1 MNKLKLYLL
10 ILNLIC
16 GLGMLLAQEP
26 TIPKTIDRIDLRGN
40 RAFSKK
46 ELNKLLQVKSQD
58 KFDSEALT
66 RANEQIH
73 SFYVSKGYY
82 LAEVSNQTSESGSK
96 INIIFLIRENSKAR
110 VGEFRFQGNKLFSE
124 DYLKQK
130 IRLKANDSFTQSLL
144 EQDIEQVLKLYD
156 QNGYPYCQI
165 LPAELSLDEAGKV
178 SFSLKIIEGPQ
189 VKIQKVIF
197 EDVKEGSTP
206 ILGKALGIKSGEV
219 FSGLRVEKSLKRLNK
234 IANLKETPSYKLE
247 STADVQLANLRL
259 KVKEEK
265 NNSLEGILG
274 YTPAPGNRKSSGA
287 WVGKINF
294 IFNNFL
300 GGLREAQIKWERKDL
315 FSSSLGFSYQ
325 QRYLFNLP
333 LSGKISFRQND
344 QDTSYIQTSIRTE
357 WGYSW
362 NEHLNS
368 ALELSWERVIP
379 EKESQAIFPIN
390 QKISWGANLNLD
402 YLDFNYNPR
411 KGIYYQVQ
419 LSYATQKNQATS
431 SYSPSKSQ
439 NHNLTS
445 LVKLQNFI
453 PTFRHQCFMV
463 AANWGKIKSDDKL
476 VPLFNQF
483 KLGGISNLRGFRE
496 DQFSGSEVFWS
507 DLEYRFLL
515 SQLSRFSIFTDYG
528 YFSRYTQENNNLR
541 KISGN
546 EFGYG
551 FGLRV
556 ESKIGLWGIDFG
568 WGEDDKLSQ
577 GKVHI
582 GVVNRF

>member
-1 MNKLKLYLL
+1 MNKLKFYLL

-16 GLGMLLAQEP
+16 GLGMLSAQES
-26 TIPKTIDRIDLRGN
+26 TIPKPIARIDFKGN
-40 RAFSKK
+40 RAFSNK
-46 ELNKLLQVKSQD
+46 ELAKLSHIKSND
-58 KFDSEALT
+58 KFDTEAVNRVT
-66 RANEQIH
+66 EKIH
-73 SFYVSKGYY
+73 SFYVSQGFY
-82 LAEVSNQTSESGSK
+82 LAEVSNQISESGSK
-96 INIIFLIRENSKAR
+96 IYIIFLIRENSKAR

-124 DYLKQK
+124 DYLKQQM
-130 IRLKANDSFTQSLL
+130 RLKANDSFTQSLL
-144 EQDIEQVLKLYD
+144 EQDIEQILKLYD

-165 LPAELSLDEAGKV
+165 LPSELSLDEVGKV

-197 EDVKEGSTP
+197 EDAKEGSAP
-206 ILGKALGIKSGEV
+206 ILERALGIKSGEI
-219 FSGLRVEKSLKRLNK
+219 FSSLRVEKSLERLNK

-247 STADVQLANLRL
+247 STSDVQLANLRL

-265 NNSLEGILG
+265 DSSLEGVLG
-274 YTPAPGNRKSSGA
+274 YTPAPAGRKSWGA

-315 FSSSLGFSYQ
+315 FSSNLGFSYQ

-333 LSGKISFRQND
+333 LAAKISFWQKD
-344 QDTSYIQTSIRTE
+344 QDTSYIQTTVRTE
-357 WGYSW
+357 CSYSW

-379 EKESQAIFPIN
+379 EKESQAIFPIS
-390 QKISWGANLNLD
+390 QKINLGTILSLD

-411 KGIYYQVQ
+411 RGIYYQMQV
-419 LSYATQKNQATS
+419 SYSNQKNKATS
-431 SYSPSKSQ
+431 SYSPPKNQ

-445 LVKLQNFI
+445 LIKLQNFI
-453 PTFRHQCFMV
+453 PTFEHQCFMV
-463 AANWGKIKSDDKL
+463 AANWGKIKSDEKI

-496 DQFSGSEVFWS
+496 DQFSGSEVFWYN
-507 DLEYRFLL
+507 LEYRFLL

-528 YFSRYTQENNNLR
+528 YFSRYTQENNNLK

-546 EFGYG
+546 KFGSG
-551 FGLRV
+551 LGLRV

-568 WGEDDKLSQ
+568 WGEGDKLSQ
-577 GKVHI
+577 GKIHI

>member
-1 MNKLKLYLL
+1 MNKTKFYLL
-10 ILNLIC
+10 ILNLTC
-16 GLGMLLAQEP
+16 GFAILSAQEA
-26 TIPKTIDRIDLRGN
+26 TISKTIASIDFKGN
-40 RAFSKK
+40 RVFSKK
-46 ELNKLLQVKSQD
+46 ELNKLLQIKPD
-58 KFDSEALT
+58 TKFDSESIT
-66 RANEQIH
+66 RATEKIK
-73 SFYVSKGYY
+73 SLYVSQGYY
-82 LAEVSNQTSESGSK
+82 LAEVSSQTRESGSK
-96 INIIFLIRENSKAR
+96 INLIFLIRENSKAK
-110 VGEFRFQGNKLFSE
+110 VGEFRFQGNKLFNE
-124 DYLKQK
+124 NYLKQK
-130 IRLKANDSFTQSLL
+130 MRLKTNDSFSGILL
-144 EQDIEQVLKLYD
+144 EENIDRILKLYD

-165 LPAELSLDEAGKV
+165 LPSELSLNEAGKV
-178 SFSLKIIEGPQ
+178 RFSLKIIEGPQ
-189 VKIQKVIF
+189 VRIQKVIF
-197 EDVKEGSTP
+197 EDIKEGSTP
-206 ILGKALGIKSGEV
+206 ILGKALGIKSGEI

-234 IANLKETPSYKLE
+234 IANLRETPSYKLE

-274 YTPAPGNRKSSGA
+274 YTPAPSHRKSSGA

-325 QRYLFNLP
+325 QRYLFNFP
-333 LSGKISFRQND
+333 LSGKISFWQKD
-344 QDTSYIQTSIRTE
+344 QDTSYIQTSVKTE

-362 NEHLNS
+362 NEHFNS
-368 ALELSWERVIP
+368 ALELGWERVIP
-379 EKESQAIFPIN
+379 EKESQTIIPIS

-431 SYSPSKSQ
+431 SYSPPQSQ
-439 NHNLTS
+439 NHNFTS
-445 LVKLQNFI
+445 LIKLQNFV
-453 PTFRHQCFMV
+453 PTFENQCLMV
-463 AANWGKIKSDDKL
+463 AANWGKIKSDEKI

-483 KLGGISNLRGFRE
+483 KLGGISNLRGYRE
-496 DQFSGSEVFWS
+496 DQFSGSEIFWS
-507 DLEYRFLL
+507 NLEYRFLL

-528 YFSRYTQENNNLR
+528 YFSRHAQENNNLR

-568 WGEDDKLSQ
+568 WGEADKFSQ

>member
-16 GLGMLLAQEP
+16 GFGMLLAQEP

-165 LPAELSLDEAGKV
+165 LPSELSLDEVGKV

-197 EDVKEGSTP
+197 EDIKESSDP
-206 ILGKALGIKSGEV
+206 ILRKALGIKSGEI
-219 FSGLRVEKSLKRLNK
+219 FSGLRVEKALKRLNK
-234 IANLKETPSYKLE
+234 IAILNGTPSYKLE
-247 STADVQLANLRL
+247 STPDVQLANLRL

-274 YTPAPGNRKSSGA
+274 YTPAPTNRKSSGA

-315 FSSSLGFSYQ
+315 FSSNLGFSYQ
-325 QRYLFNLP
+325 QRYILNLP
-333 LSGKISFRQND
+333 LAAKISFWQKD
-344 QDTSYIQTSIRTE
+344 QDTSYIQTSVRTE

-368 ALELSWERVIP
+368 ALELGWERVIP
-379 EKESQAIFPIN
+379 EKESQGIFPIS
-390 QKISWGANLNLD
+390 QKISWGANLDLD
-402 YLDFNYNPR
+402 YLDFNYNPQ

-431 SYSPSKSQ
+431 SYSPAKNQ
-439 NHNLTS
+439 NHNMTS
-445 LVKLQNFI
+445 LIKLQNFI
-453 PTFRHQCFMV
+453 PTFDQQSLMV
-463 AANWGKIKSDDKL
+463 AANWGKIKSDEKI

-507 DLEYRFLL
+507 NLEYRFLL

-528 YFSRYTQENNNLR
+528 YFSRYTQENNNIK
-541 KISGN
+541 KIGGGKI
-546 EFGYG
+546 GYG
-551 FGLRV
+551 LGLRV

-568 WGEDDKLSQ
+568 WGEADKLSQ
-577 GKVHI
+577 GKIHI

>member
-1 MNKLKLYLL
+1 MNRLKFYLL
-10 ILNLIC
+10 ILNLLC
-16 GLGMLLAQEP
+16 GLNIPSAQEA
-26 TIPKTIDRIDLRGN
+26 TISKIIVRIDFKGN
-40 RAFSKK
+40 QAFSKK
-46 ELNKLLQVKSQD
+46 ELNKLLQIKPD
-58 KFDSEALT
+58 AKLDSEAIT
-66 RANEQIH
+66 RATEKIKSLYISQ
-73 SFYVSKGYY
+73 GYF
-82 LAEVSNQTSESGSK
+82 LAEVGNQTSESGSK
-96 INIIFLIRENSKAR
+96 INLLFHIRENSKAR

-130 IRLKANDSFTQSLL
+130 MILKTNGLFTQSLL

-156 QNGYPYCQI
+156 QTGYPYCQI
-165 LPAELSLDEAGKV
+165 LPSELSLDEAGKV

-189 VKIQKVIF
+189 VKIQKIIF
-197 EDVKEGSTP
+197 EDVREGSSP
-206 ILGKALGIKSGEV
+206 ILQKALGIKSGET
-219 FSGLRVEKSLKRLNK
+219 FSGLRVEKSLKRLSK
-234 IANLKETPSYKLE
+234 IASLKETPSYKLE
-247 STADVQLANLRL
+247 STPDVQLANLRL

-274 YTPAPGNRKSSGA
+274 YTPAPAGRKSSGA

-294 IFNNFL
+294 IFSNFL

-315 FSSSLGFSYQ
+315 FSSNLGFSYQ

-333 LSGKISFRQND
+333 LAAKISFWQKD
-344 QDTSYIQTSIRTE
+344 QDTSYIQTTVRTE
-357 WGYSW
+357 CGYSW

-368 ALELSWERVIP
+368 ALELGWERVIP
-379 EKESQAIFPIN
+379 EKDSQAIFPIS
-390 QKISWGANLNLD
+390 QKYTLGTIFSLD
-402 YLDFNYNPR
+402 YLDFNYNPT
-411 KGIYYQVQ
+411 KGIYYQLQ
-419 LSYATQKNQATS
+419 LSYASQKNHATS
-431 SYSPSKSQ
+431 NYTPPKYQ

-445 LVKLQNFI
+445 VIKLQNFI
-453 PTFRHQCFMV
+453 PTFDHQCLMV
-463 AANWGKIKSDDKL
+463 AANWGKIQSDEKI

-507 DLEYRFLL
+507 NLEYRFLL

-528 YFSRYTQENNNLR
+528 YFSRYTQENNNLK

-546 EFGYG
+546 KFGYG

-568 WGEDDKLSQ
+568 WGEADKLSQ

>member
-1 MNKLKLYLL
+1 MKKLKFYLL
-10 ILNLIC
+10 ILNLTC
-16 GLGMLLAQEP
+16 GLAILSAQESAV
-26 TIPKTIDRIDLRGN
+26 PKTIASIDFKGN
-40 RAFSKK
+40 QAFSKK
-46 ELNKLLQVKSQD
+46 ELNTLLQIKPD
-58 KFDSEALT
+58 TKLDSEAIT
-66 RANEQIH
+66 RATEKIKSLYISQ
-73 SFYVSKGYY
+73 GYF
-82 LAEVSNQTSESGSK
+82 LVEVSNQTSESGSK
-96 INIIFLIRENSKAR
+96 INLLFLIRENSKAK
-110 VGEFRFQGNKLFSE
+110 VGEFRFQGNKVFSE

-130 IRLKANDSFTQSLL
+130 MILKTNEFFTQILL
-144 EQDIEQVLKLYD
+144 EQDIEQILKLYD

-165 LPAELSLDEAGKV
+165 LPSELSLDEAGKV

-189 VKIQKVIF
+189 VKIQKIIF
-197 EDVKEGSTP
+197 EDVREGSSP
-206 ILGKALGIKSGEV
+206 ILQKALGIKSGEI
-219 FSGLRVEKSLKRLNK
+219 FSGLRVEKSLKRLSK
-234 IANLKETPSYKLE
+234 IADLKETPSYKLE
-247 STADVQLANLRL
+247 STPDVQLANLRL

-274 YTPAPGNRKSSGA
+274 YAPAPGNRKSSGA

-315 FSSSLGFSYQ
+315 FSSNLSFSYQ

-333 LSGKISFRQND
+333 LSGKISFWQKD
-344 QDTSYIQTSIRTE
+344 QDTSYIQTGVKTE

-362 NEHLNS
+362 NEHLDF
-368 ALELSWERVIP
+368 ALQMGWEKVIP
-379 EKESQAIFPIN
+379 EKESQAIFPIS

-419 LSYATQKNQATS
+419 SSYATQKNQATS
-431 SYSPSKSQ
+431 SYFPPKSQ

-463 AANWGKIKSDDKL
+463 AANWGKIKSDEKI

-507 DLEYRFLL
+507 NLEYRFLL

-528 YFSRYTQENNNLR
+528 YFSRYTQENNSLR
-541 KISGN
+541 KISGSK
-546 EFGYG
+546 FGYG
-551 FGLRV
+551 LGLRV

-568 WGEDDKLSQ
+568 WGEKDKFSQ

>member
-1 MNKLKLYLL
+1 MNKLKFYLL

-16 GLGMLLAQEP
+16 GLSVPSARESAV
-26 TIPKTIDRIDLRGN
+26 PKTIAGIDIKGN

-46 ELNKLLQVKSQD
+46 ELAKLLQIKSSD
-58 KFDSEALT
+58 KFDTETLNRVT
-66 RANEQIH
+66 EKIR
-73 SFYVSKGYY
+73 SFYVSQGYY
-82 LAEVSNQTSESGSK
+82 LAEISNQTSESGSK
-96 INIIFLIRENSKAR
+96 INIIFLIRENSKAK
-110 VGEFRFQGNKLFSE
+110 VGEFRFQGNKLFKE

-130 IRLKANDSFTQSLL
+130 MRLKANDSFTQPLL
-144 EQDIEQVLKLYD
+144 EQDIDRILKLYD
-156 QNGYPYCQI
+156 QNGYAYCQV
-165 LPAELSLDEAGKV
+165 LPSELSLDEAGKV

-197 EDVKEGSTP
+197 EDVKESSTP
-206 ILGKALGIKSGEV
+206 ILERTLGIRSGET
-219 FSGLRVEKSLKRLNK
+219 FSSLRVEKSLKRLTK
-234 IANLKETPSYKLE
+234 IASLKETPSYKLE

-259 KVKEEK
+259 KVKEEQ

-274 YTPAPGNRKSSGA
+274 YTPAPANRKSSGA

-294 IFNNFL
+294 IFSNFL

-315 FSSSLGFSYQ
+315 FSSNLGFSYQ
-325 QRYLFNLP
+325 QRYFFNLP
-333 LSGKISFRQND
+333 LSAKISFWQKD
-344 QDTSYIQTSIRTE
+344 QDTSYIQTNIKTE

-362 NEHLNS
+362 NEHFNS
-368 ALELSWERVIP
+368 ALELGWERIIP
-379 EKESQAIFPIN
+379 EKESQTIFPIS

-419 LSYATQKNQATS
+419 LSYSNQKNQATS
-431 SYSPSKSQ
+431 NYTPSKNQ

-445 LVKLQNFI
+445 LIKLQNFI
-453 PTFRHQCFMV
+453 PTFEQQCLVV
-463 AANWGKIKSDDKL
+463 AANWGKIKSDEKL

-507 DLEYRFLL
+507 NLEYRFLL
-515 SQLSRFSIFTDYG
+515 SHLSRFSIFTDYG
-528 YFSRYTQENNNLR
+528 YFNRYMQENNNLR

-546 EFGYG
+546 KFGYG

-568 WGEDDKLSQ
+568 WGEANKFSQ